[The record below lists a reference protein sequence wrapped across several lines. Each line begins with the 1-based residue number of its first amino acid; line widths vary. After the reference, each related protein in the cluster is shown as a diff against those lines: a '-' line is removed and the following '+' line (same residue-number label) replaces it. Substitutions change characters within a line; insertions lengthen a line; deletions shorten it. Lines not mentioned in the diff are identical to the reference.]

1 MKTPH
6 RNQKK
11 KNPAAEKSA
20 AAASHR
26 FERFKPF
33 FPAGIFLAVTA
44 VFYWPVLTG
53 KGFLWND
60 FLEQNFV
67 YRLFSA
73 VSLKQGVIPFW
84 NPYVFSGMPFFA
96 DVQAAVLYPLNLVLT
111 LFATKDWLNP
121 MLVEYQIILHI
132 LMAGYFMYLLAR
144 EFGSSKSGA
153 VLSGITFMLCGFFT
167 THVFH
172 ANLVE
177 AAAWFP
183 LAIFL
188 FKRTMDR
195 MSLLYMSATALTLS
209 MIFFCGYPQLMVHM
223 YYWLA
228 AYYVFGLIVRV
239 REKIKPASELKRAL
253 LFAGLVALGIGTSG
267 VQMLTTQ
274 ELAQNSVRPKLE
286 FNESCEGSFR
296 PYRFITMIVPNYF
309 GQPQKSAYWG
319 VSSGDVRGGMHNY
332 WETAMYAGVI
342 PLVLAVIAAFF
353 IRTPLSLFLSIMGVL
368 SVLLAMGNSFFL
380 YGLAFKFLPAMNA
393 FRIPGRFAFMFSISV
408 SVLSGLCITW
418 LQRTGPREALKPRFL
433 LERILLGATGLFF
446 VVGFLYAAG
455 FFKQGIVDFL
465 VSSGSFGSNPGQIS
479 AYVDREIYPLVVKGV
494 WIFCGLFA
502 VGAVVCVARLRAKL
516 SGKTTAL
523 LLSGATALDFMVF
536 GYGFAAGK
544 TDPSVMYEKSPVI
557 EQLQQMGKSEFFR
570 INSRDSNPG
579 TDDLGGPNMA
589 FRKNQ
594 GSVHRLFLME
604 GYNPLRL
611 KRQLVNRK
619 EKTLDILNVK
629 FAIAV
634 DPARG
639 SMSLATRPAYF
650 PRARMVYDYAV
661 EPDESKILTALYDSS
676 LDHRKTVILEEK
688 PAVSI
693 DANIADTSWNCQI
706 TNYGLNSIDINVTT
720 PKNGLLVLSEI
731 QYPSWRAVVDGK
743 PAPLYRADYA
753 LRAIPV
759 EKGRHKVSCYFSMN
773 MFHKGL
779 LLSLI
784 SLLITMA
791 LGAWGLFLRMRPD
804 RIAFGH
810 IE

>member
-1 MKTPH
+1 MNPS
-6 RNQKK
+6 NNKK
-11 KNPAAEKSA
+11 KQKNPVVEKPQLA
-20 AAASHR
+20 TTHPWAR
-26 FERFKPF
+26 LYPF
-33 FPAGIFLAVTA
+33 LPAGIFLLVTA
-44 VFYWPVLTG
+44 VFYWPILIG

-67 YRLFSA
+67 YRLFAA

-111 LFATKDWLNP
+111 LFASRDWLSP

-132 LMAGYFMYLLAR
+132 FMAGCFMYLLAR
-144 EFGSSKSGA
+144 DFGASKAGA
-153 VLSGITFMLCGFFT
+153 VLSGVTFMLCGFFT
-167 THVFH
+167 THIFH
-172 ANLVE
+172 ANLVQ

-188 FKRTMDR
+188 FKRTIDR
-195 MSLLYMSATALTLS
+195 MSLLYMSVTALTLS

-228 AYYVFGLIVRV
+228 AYYVFALIVRV
-239 REKIKPASELKRAL
+239 REKTKPLPEVKRAL
-253 LFAGLVALGIGTSG
+253 LFAGLVALGIGMSG

-296 PYRFITMIVPNYF
+296 PYRFITMVVPNYF

-319 VSSGDVRGGMHNY
+319 VSGNDIHGGMHNY
-332 WETAMYAGVI
+332 WETAIYTGII
-342 PLVLAVIAAFF
+342 PLALAVIAAFV
-353 IRTPLSLFLSIMGVL
+353 IRTPLSLFLSIMGIL
-368 SVLLAMGNSFFL
+368 SLLLATGNSFFL

-408 SVLSGLCITW
+408 SILSGLCITW
-418 LQRTGPREALKPRFL
+418 LQQTGPRHEAKPRFR

-446 VVGFLYAAG
+446 VMGFLYAAG
-455 FFKQGIVDFL
+455 FFKQGIIDFL
-465 VSSGSFGSNPGQIS
+465 ISSGSFGSNQQQI
-479 AYVDREIYPLVVKGV
+479 ATYVDREIYPVVVKGV
-494 WIFCGLFA
+494 WIFFA
-502 VGAVVCVARLRAKL
+502 FFTAGAVVCVARLRAKL
-516 SGKTTAL
+516 SARTVGLILCAGTF
-523 LLSGATALDFMVF
+523 LDFMVF

-557 EQLQQMGKSEFFR
+557 EQLQEMQKTEFFR

-634 DPARG
+634 DQARG
-639 SMSLATRPAYF
+639 SMGLTMRPTYF
-650 PRARMVYDYAV
+650 PRTKMVYNYIV
-661 EPDESKILTALYDSS
+661 QPEESMILPTIYDSS
-676 LDHRKTVILEEK
+676 FNHRKTVVLEEK
-688 PAVSI
+688 PAISM
-693 DANIADTSWNCQI
+693 DTGSADSSWTSRI
-706 TNYGLNSIDINVTT
+706 TNYTLNSIDIDVTT
-720 PKNGLLVLSEI
+720 TKNGLLVLSEI
-731 QYPSWRAVVDGK
+731 HYPSWKAVVDGK

-753 LRAIPV
+753 LRAVPID
-759 EKGRHKVSCYFSMN
+759 KGHHTVSCYFSTDV
-773 MFHKGL
+773 FRKGL
-779 LLSLI
+779 MLSLG
-784 SLLITMA
+784 SLLVT
-791 LGAWGLFLRMRPD
+791 LFCVVWGLRKRLMVQ
-804 RIAFGH
+804 H
-810 IE
+810 T